1 MTYEERMTQFCENQ
15 CIDRKE
21 CEYVLC
27 KNTFRCDYLSGIM
40 YGWELGQKDTLE
52 EIENIVYRRY
62 SEDGDGT
69 ERNKDMIKLIKRLKG
84 E

>member
-1 MTYEERMTQFCENQ
+1 MTYNERMAQFCEKQ
-15 CIDRKE
+15 CVDRKE

-52 EIENIVYRRY
+52 EIEKAYN
-62 SEDGDGT
+62 T
-69 ERNKDMIKLIKRLKG
+69 FKDSGATCALVGKTIKELKG

>member
-1 MTYEERMTQFCENQ
+1 MTYNERMAQFCENQ
-15 CIDRKE
+15 CVDRKE

-52 EIENIVYRRY
+52 EIE
-62 SEDGDGT
+62 
-69 ERNKDMIKLIKRLKG
+69 KLIIIGEPWCVIGENIQNTIKELKG
-84 E
+84 K

>member
-1 MTYEERMTQFCENQ
+1 MTYNERMAQFCEKQ
-15 CIDRKE
+15 CVDRKE

-52 EIENIVYRRY
+52 EIEKAYDTY
-62 SEDGDGT
+62 EDFEAT
-69 ERNKDMIKLIKRLKG
+69 CTMVRKAIQKLKG